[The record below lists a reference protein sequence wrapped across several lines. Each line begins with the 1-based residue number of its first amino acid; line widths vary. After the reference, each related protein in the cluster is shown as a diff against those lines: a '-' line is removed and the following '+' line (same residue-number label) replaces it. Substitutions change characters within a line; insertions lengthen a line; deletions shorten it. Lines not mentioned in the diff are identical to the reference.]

1 MRKVFTIAAR
11 EYNAVVRSK
20 AFVLSLVLLPLMM
33 AAPAAV
39 QRMTKDV
46 VDTRERAFAVIDETP
61 NEQIYDALETAVKKH
76 NASVFDPASGRQV
89 RPTFK
94 IEKVA
99 PAPTGDAAL
108 KQRYELAERVRAGKL
123 FGFICI
129 GPDILKPVPATAP
142 SFQQQDLPAQ
152 RVVSY
157 YTNTP
162 TFLNFRALVRQTVN
176 DAVRRQRLEAAGV
189 HSGDFESLLA
199 DVPVQDRGLPQK
211 SATGAITESRAV
223 GEILSVMIPMGLV
236 ILMLMVILIG
246 AIPLT
251 QGIIEEKQQR
261 IAEVLLGSVSPF
273 QLMMGKVLGLVAT
286 SGTLIIIYLGGA
298 YWAATKIGIAQ
309 HMPTSVLL
317 WFILFQLLAVLMYG
331 SLYIAIGASV
341 TDAKE
346 MQSLLMP
353 VNLLMVIP
361 LMMLVN
367 IIQNPNGPLAR
378 VVTLFPPATPMI
390 AMARIAV
397 SPGMPLWET
406 IIAMLIVLA
415 TTTFFIWASGRIF
428 RVGILMQGKA
438 PSLGQLAKW
447 VVRG

>member
-1 MRKVFTIAAR
+1 MRKVLTIAAR

-20 AFVLSLVLLPLMM
+20 AFVVSLFLLPLMM
-33 AAPAAV
+33 LAPGV
-39 QRMTKDV
+39 MQRITKDV
-46 VDTRERAFAVIDETP
+46 VDVRPRTFAVIDQTP
-61 NEQIYDALETAVKKH
+61 GQSIYAALDAAVKEH
-76 NASVFDPASGRQV
+76 NENVIDRSTGRQV
-89 RPTFK
+89 KPKYTL
-94 IEKVA
+94 EKA
-99 PAPTGDAAL
+99 DPAPTGDAAL
-108 KQRYELAERVRAGKL
+108 KQRFDLAERVRAGKL
-123 FGFICI
+123 FGFLSI
-129 GPDILKPVPATAP
+129 GPDVLKPLPTTAP
-142 SFQQQDLPAQ
+142 SMTQSQFPIPQ
-152 RVVSY
+152 VVSY

-162 TFLNFRALVRQTVN
+162 TFLDFRQLVRQTVN
-176 DAVRRQRLEAAGV
+176 STVRHQRLAQAGL
-189 HSGDFESLLA
+189 HQGDFDALLA
-199 DVPVQDRGLPQK
+199 DVPVQDQGLPTK
-211 SATGAITESRAV
+211 AANGTITESRAM

-286 SGTLIIIYLGGA
+286 SGTLIVIYLGGA
-298 YWAATKIGIAQ
+298 YWAAAKMGVAE
-309 HMPTSVLL
+309 HLSSGVLI
-317 WFILFQLLAVLMYG
+317 WFLIFQLLAVLMYG

-353 VNLLMVIP
+353 VNLMMVVP
-361 LMMLVN
+361 LMMLINV
-367 IIQNPNGPLAR
+367 IQNPNGPLAR
-378 VVTLFPPATPMI
+378 IVTLFPPATPMI

-406 IIAMLIVLA
+406 LVAMVIVLA
-415 TTTFFIWASGRIF
+415 STIALIWASGRIF
-428 RVGILMQGKA
+428 RVGILMQGKG

>member
-1 MRKVFTIAAR
+1 MRKIFTIAAR

-20 AFVLSLVLLPLMM
+20 AFVISLVLLPLMM
-33 AAPAAV
+33 GAPSV
-39 QRMTKDV
+39 MQRITKDV
-46 VDTRERAFAVIDETP
+46 VDTRERTFAVIDQTP
-61 NEQIYDALETAVKKH
+61 NQQIYAAIDDAVKKH
-76 NASVFDPASGRQV
+76 NASVNDPATGRQL
-89 RPTFK
+89 RPKFQLEK
-94 IEKVA
+94 IE
-99 PAPTGDAAL
+99 PAPLGDAAL
-108 KQRYELAERVRAGKL
+108 KQRYDLAERVRAGKL
-123 FGFICI
+123 FGFISI
-129 GPDILKPVPATAP
+129 GPDILKAVPATAP
-142 SFQQQDLPAQ
+142 SFQQQDLPAP

-162 TFLNFRALVRQTVN
+162 TFLDFRALVRQTVN
-176 DAVRRQRLEAAGV
+176 DAVRKQRLEAVGV
-189 HSGDFESLLA
+189 HSADFDSLLA
-199 DVPVQDRGLPQK
+199 DVPVQDRGLPTK
-211 SATGAITESRAV
+211 SPTGAITETRAM
-223 GEILSVMIPMGLV
+223 GEMLSVMIPMGLV

-273 QLMMGKVLGLVAT
+273 QLMMGKELGLVAT
-286 SGTLIIIYLGGA
+286 SATLILIYLGGA
-298 YWAATKIGIAQ
+298 YWAATKMGIAQ
-309 HMPTSVLL
+309 HLSTGVLI

-353 VNLLMVIP
+353 VNLVMVVP

-367 IIQNPNGPLAR
+367 VIQNPNGPLAR
-378 VVTLFPPATPMI
+378 IVTLFPPATPMI

-397 SPGMPLWET
+397 SPGMPFWEA
-406 IIAMLIVLA
+406 IVAMLIVLA

-438 PSLGQLAKW
+438 PSMGQLAKW
-447 VVRG
+447 VLRG

>member
-1 MRKVFTIAAR
+1 MRKIFTIAAR

-33 AAPAAV
+33 GAPGLV
-39 QRMTKDV
+39 QRITKDV
-46 VDTRERAFAVIDETP
+46 VDTRERSFAVIDQTP
-61 NEQIYDALETAVKKH
+61 GEQIYAAVETAVKQH
-76 NASVFDPASGRQV
+76 NAAVNDPETGRQI
-89 RPTFK
+89 RPKFSIEK
-94 IEKVA
+94 IE
-99 PAPTGDAAL
+99 PAHTADAAL

-123 FGFICI
+123 FGFISI
-129 GPDILKPVPATAP
+129 GPDVMKPVPATAP
-142 SFQQQDLPAQ
+142 SLQQADLPSPQ
-152 RVVSY
+152 LVSY

-162 TFLNFRALVRQTVN
+162 TFLDFRALVRQTVN
-176 DAVRRQRLEAAGV
+176 EAVRKKRLEAAGV
-189 HSGDFESLLA
+189 HSDNLDALMAE
-199 DVPVQDRGLPQK
+199 VPVQDRGLPTK
-211 SATGAITESRAV
+211 SPSGAIIESRAM

-298 YWAATKIGIAQ
+298 YWAATKMGIAQ
-309 HMPTSVLL
+309 HLPHSVLM
-317 WFILFQLLAVLMYG
+317 WFIIFQLLAVLMYG

-361 LMMLVN
+361 LMMLINV
-367 IIQNPNGPLAR
+367 IQNPNGPLAR
-378 VVTLFPPATPMI
+378 IVTLFPPATPMI
-390 AMARIAV
+390 AVARIAV

-406 IIAMLIVLA
+406 IVAMLIVLA
-415 TTTFFIWASGRIF
+415 TTIALIWASGRIF

>member
-1 MRKVFTIAAR
+1 MRKIFTIAAR

-33 AAPAAV
+33 GAPSLV
-39 QRMTKDV
+39 QRVTKDV
-46 VDTRERAFAVIDETP
+46 VDTRERTFAVIDQTP
-61 NEQIYDALETAVKKH
+61 GEQIYAALEAAVKEH
-76 NASVFDPASGRQV
+76 NAAVNDPATGRQV
-89 RPTFK
+89 HPKFALEK
-94 IEKVA
+94 IE
-99 PAPTGDAAL
+99 PARTGDALL

-123 FGFICI
+123 FGFISI
-129 GPDILKPVPATAP
+129 GPDVMKPVPATAP
-142 SFQQQDLPAQ
+142 SLNQPDLPAPQ
-152 RVVSY
+152 LVSY

-162 TFLNFRALVRQTVN
+162 TFLDFRQLVRQSVN
-176 DAVRRQRLEAAGV
+176 DAVRKKRLEAAGV
-189 HSGDFESLLA
+189 HSDNFNALLA
-199 DVPVQDRGLPQK
+199 EVPVQDRGLPTK
-211 SATGAITESRAV
+211 SPTGAITESRAM

-298 YWAATKIGIAQ
+298 YWAATKMGIAQ
-309 HMPTSVLL
+309 HLPSTVLM

-353 VNLLMVIP
+353 VNLLMVVP

-367 IIQNPNGPLAR
+367 VIQNPNGPLAR
-378 VVTLFPPATPMI
+378 IVTLFPPATPMI

-406 IIAMLIVLA
+406 IVAMLIVLA
-415 TTTFFIWASGRIF
+415 TTITLIWASGRIF

-447 VVRG
+447 VFRG

>member
-1 MRKVFTIAAR
+1 MRKMFTIAAR

-20 AFVLSLVLLPLMM
+20 AFVLSLILLPLMM
-33 AAPAAV
+33 AAPSVV
-39 QRMTKDV
+39 QRVTKNV
-46 VDTRERAFAVIDETP
+46 VDTRERTFAVIDQTP
-61 NEQIYDALETAVKKH
+61 HQQIYAALSDAVKRH
-76 NASVFDPASGRQV
+76 NANVNDPTTGRQV
-89 RPTFK
+89 RPKFSLEN
-94 IEKVA
+94 IE

-108 KQRYELAERVRAGKL
+108 KQRYDLAERVRAGKL
-123 FGFICI
+123 FGFISI
-129 GPDILKPVPATAP
+129 GADITRPVPATAP
-142 SFQQQDLPAQ
+142 SLNQPDLPSQ
-152 RVVSY
+152 SVVSY

-162 TFLNFRALVRQTVN
+162 TFLDFRALVRQGVN
-176 DAVRRQRLEAAGV
+176 DAVRKQRLEAAGV
-189 HSGDFESLLA
+189 HSDNFDALLA
-199 DVPVQDRGLPQK
+199 EVPVQDRGLPTK
-211 SATGAITESRAV
+211 SPNGTITESRAM

-298 YWAATKIGIAQ
+298 YWAATKMGVAQ
-309 HMPTSVLL
+309 HLPTSVLM
-317 WFILFQLLAVLMYG
+317 WFIIFQLLAVLMYG

-367 IIQNPNGPLAR
+367 VIQNPNGPLAR
-378 VVTLFPPATPMI
+378 IVTLFPPATPMI

-406 IIAMLIVLA
+406 IVAMLIVLA
-415 TTTFFIWASGRIF
+415 TTIALIWASGRIF

>member
-1 MRKVFTIAAR
+1 MRKIFTIAAR

-33 AAPAAV
+33 AAPAVV
-39 QRMTKDV
+39 QRVTKDV
-46 VDTRERAFAVIDETP
+46 VDTRERSFAVIDQTP
-61 NEQIYDALETAVKKH
+61 GEQIYAALDTAVKAH
-76 NASVFDPASGRQV
+76 NAAVNDPATGRQV
-89 RPTFK
+89 HPKFSL
-94 IEKVA
+94 EKVA
-99 PAPTGDAAL
+99 PAHTGDALL

-123 FGFICI
+123 FGFISI
-129 GPDILKPVPATAP
+129 GPDVLKPVPATAP
-142 SFQQQDLPAQ
+142 SLNQADLPAPQ
-152 RVVSY
+152 LVSY

-162 TFLNFRALVRQTVN
+162 TFLDFRQLVRQTVN
-176 DAVRRQRLEAAGV
+176 DAVRKKRLEAAGV
-189 HSGDFESLLA
+189 HSDNFNALLA
-199 DVPVQDRGLPQK
+199 EVPVQDRGLPTK
-211 SATGAITESRAV
+211 SPTGTITESRAM
-223 GEILSVMIPMGLV
+223 GEIFSIMIPMGLV

-298 YWAATKIGIAQ
+298 YWAATKMGIAQ
-309 HMPTSVLL
+309 HLPTTVLL

-361 LMMLVN
+361 LMMLINV
-367 IIQNPNGPLAR
+367 IQNPNGPLAR
-378 VVTLFPPATPMI
+378 IVTLFPPATPMI
-390 AMARIAV
+390 AVARIAV

-406 IIAMLIVLA
+406 IVAMLIVLA
-415 TTTFFIWASGRIF
+415 TTIALIWASGRIF

-447 VVRG
+447 VLRG

>member
-1 MRKVFTIAAR
+1 MSKIFTIAAR

-33 AAPAAV
+33 AAPSVV
-39 QRMTKDV
+39 QRITRDV
-46 VDTRERAFAVIDETP
+46 VDTRERTFAVIDQTHDQE
-61 NEQIYDALETAVKKH
+61 IYAALENAVKKH
-76 NASVFDPASGRQV
+76 NAAVNDRSTGRQL
-89 RPTFK
+89 RPRFQV
-94 IEKVA
+94 EKVD
-99 PAPTGDAAL
+99 PAPTDDAAL
-108 KQRYELAERVRAGKL
+108 QQRFELAQRVRAGKL
-123 FGFICI
+123 FGFISI
-129 GPDILKPVPATAP
+129 GPDVLKPVPATAP
-142 SFQQQDLPAQ
+142 SIYQQDVPAP
-152 RVVSY
+152 RAVSY

-162 TFLNFRALVRQTVN
+162 TFLDFRALVRQAVN
-176 DAVRRQRLEAAGV
+176 DAVRKQRLEAAGV
-189 HSGDFESLLA
+189 HSNNFDALLA
-199 DVPVQDRGLPQK
+199 EVPVQDRGLPQK
-211 SATGAITESRAV
+211 SPTGAITESRAV

-286 SGTLIIIYLGGA
+286 SGTLIVIYLGGA

-309 HMPTSVLL
+309 HLPTSVLL
-317 WFILFQLLAVLMYG
+317 WFVIFQLLAVLMYG

-361 LMMLVN
+361 LMMLINV
-367 IIQNPNGPLAR
+367 IQNPNGPLAR
-378 VVTLFPPATPMI
+378 AVTLFPPATPMI
-390 AMARIAV
+390 SVARIAV
-397 SPGMPLWET
+397 SPGMPMWET
-406 IIAMLIVLA
+406 IVAMLIVLA
-415 TTTFFIWASGRIF
+415 TTIFLIWASGRIF
-428 RVGILMQGKA
+428 RVGILIQGKA

-447 VVRG
+447 VLKG